1 MFVSM
6 RNVFGGTQIK
16 YIFHTCDVFTD
27 VRFGGNPLAVVLGAE
42 GLCGDQMQ
50 CVARE
55 FNLSETVFV
64 LPPETAANTA
74 RVRIFTP
81 QREMQFAG
89 HPTVGCACL
98 LVLLLHGQ
106 EEDFEIEIRLEELAG
121 LVPVRVRVA
130 KGQFS
135 AQFVAPG
142 VPEIIARNLD
152 HSLISRGL
160 SLTMD
165 DIGFDSHACQ
175 AVSSAGNAPRLFVPV
190 KSLAALS
197 GIKISYPAFGEAK
210 ALVGAKSIVAYTR
223 SGVDRNTDFSVR
235 MFAPSGGIL
244 EDPATGS
251 AVAMFPEQIAEF
263 EDLAEGDHCWR
274 IEQGYDMGRPSQLL
288 LEADRLK
295 ATFKE
300 IRVAGSTVF
309 VASGEIEI

>member
-1 MFVSM
+1 M
-6 RNVFGGTQIK
+6 K
-16 YIFHTCDVFTD
+16 YTFHTCDVFTD
-27 VRFGGNPLAVVLGAE
+27 VRFGGNPLAVVLAAD
-42 GLCGDQMQ
+42 GLCSDQMQ
-50 CVARE
+50 SVARE

-64 LPPETAANTA
+64 LRPQDLKNTA
-74 RVRIFTP
+74 KVRIFTP

-98 LVLLLHGQ
+98 LASLLGNQ
-106 EEDFEIEIRLEELAG
+106 QNDFDVEIRFEELAG
-121 LVPVRVRVA
+121 LVPVRVQVS

-142 VPEIIARNLD
+142 VPEIITRNLD
-152 HSLISRGL
+152 PSLISKGL

-165 DIGFDSHACQ
+165 DIGFDSHKAQ

-190 KSLAALS
+190 RSLKALS

-210 ALVGAKSIVAYTR
+210 ALVGAKSMVAYTR
-223 SGVDRNTDFSVR
+223 SGVDKNTDFSVR

-251 AVAMFPEQIAEF
+251 AAAMFPEQIAEF
-263 EDLAEGDHCWR
+263 EDLAEGDHSWR
-274 IEQGYDMGRPSQLL
+274 IEQGYDMGRPSQLF
-288 LEADRLK
+288 LEADRTK
-295 ATFKE
+295 AKFKE
-300 IRVAGSTVF
+300 IRVAGSVVF

>member
-1 MFVSM
+1 M
-6 RNVFGGTQIK
+6 K
-16 YIFHTCDVFTD
+16 YTFHTCDVFTN
-27 VRFGGNPLAVVLGAE
+27 VRFGGNPLAVVLGAD

-64 LPPETAANTA
+64 LRPENDKNTA

-98 LVLLLHGQ
+98 LALLLYGQ
-106 EEDFEIEIRLEELAG
+106 EKDFETEIRLEELAG
-121 LVPVRVRVA
+121 LVPVCVQVS

-152 HSLISRGL
+152 HSLISRAL

-165 DIGFDSHACQ
+165 DIGFDSHTVQ

-190 KSLAALS
+190 KSLEALS
-197 GIKISYPAFGEAK
+197 GIKVSYPAFGEAK
-210 ALVGAKSIVAYTR
+210 ALVGAKSMVAYTR
-223 SGVDRNTDFSVR
+223 GGVDRNTDFSVR

-251 AVAMFPEQIAEF
+251 AVAMFPEQIADF
-263 EDLAEGDHCWR
+263 ENLAEGGHSWR

-288 LEADRLK
+288 LEADRTK
-295 ATFKE
+295 AGFEE
-300 IRVAGSTVF
+300 IRVAGNVVF
-309 VASGEIEI
+309 VAAGEIEI

>member
-1 MFVSM
+1 M
-6 RNVFGGTQIK
+6 K
-16 YIFHTCDVFTD
+16 YTFHTCDVFTD
-27 VRFGGNPLAVVLGAE
+27 VRFGGNPLAVVLGAD
-42 GLCGDQMQ
+42 GLCSDQMQ

-64 LPPETAANTA
+64 FPPENDENTA

-98 LVLLLHGQ
+98 LALLLHGQ
-106 EEDFEIEIRLEELAG
+106 EEDFETEIRLEELAG
-121 LVPVRVRVA
+121 LVPVGVQVS

-160 SLTMD
+160 SLMPD
-165 DIGFDSHACQ
+165 DIGFDSHTAQ
-175 AVSSAGNAPRLFVPV
+175 AVMSAGNAPRLFVPV
-190 KSLAALS
+190 KSLKALS
-197 GIKISYPAFGEAK
+197 GIKVSSPAFGEAK
-210 ALVGAKSIVAYTR
+210 ALVGAKSMVAYTR
-223 SGVDRNTDFSVR
+223 GGVDRSTDFSVR
-235 MFAPSGGIL
+235 MFAPSGGTP

-263 EDLAEGDHCWR
+263 ENLAEGDHNWR
-274 IEQGYDMGRPSQLL
+274 IEQGYDMGRPSQLF
-288 LEADRLK
+288 LEAERTK

-300 IRVAGSTVF
+300 IRVAGSVVF